1 MLKFKILITLS
12 IFSLVRAQQ
21 HVEISLRTYLQK
33 TGYTVNLLKGG
44 AHVFLPKNRVLS
56 ISAEQKEE
64 TPAKI
69 PKRLHKNLHIET
81 FQFDKRKIF
90 VLSPKNPTLKKTV
103 LFLHGGAYLHNVFRQ
118 HWVFLEQFCLE
129 NQVKI
134 VVPDYPLLPQ
144 HTFIDAI
151 HFLQLFH
158 DSGKIDLENLHFMG
172 DSAGGGLALAF
183 ALHLKSEN
191 KKLPKSIILF
201 APWLDVSLTNPGIKV
216 MAKKDPTLGVKPIQ
230 KIGALWCKNDF
241 QNPLASPIY
250 GNFSGLPPVFTFIGT
265 HDILYSDCFDLH
277 QKMMMAYQS
286 HYLFVY
292 PKLFHDFMMLP
303 GLRQSKDV
311 RIHLQR
317 ILK

>member
-1 MLKFKILITLS
+1 MNKIKLLVILS
-12 IFSLVRAQQ
+12 IFSVVRAQQ
-21 HVEISLRTYLQK
+21 HVEISKHTYPRK
-33 TGYTVNLLKGG
+33 PGYTVNVLKGG
-44 AHVFLPKNRVLS
+44 AHIFLPKNRILS

-69 PKRLHKNLHIET
+69 PKRLYKNLHIET
-81 FQFDKRKIF
+81 FQFENRSIY
-90 VLSPKNPTLKKTV
+90 VLGPKNGTSKNSV

-129 NQVKI
+129 NQIKI
-134 VVPDYPLLPQ
+134 IVPDYPLLPQ
-144 HTFIDAI
+144 HTFMDAI
-151 HFLQLFH
+151 HFLHLLH

-183 ALHLKSEN
+183 ALHLKN
-191 KKLPKSIILF
+191 DHKKLPESIILF
-201 APWLDVSLTNPGIKV
+201 APWLDVSLTNPNIKK

-230 KIGALWCKNDF
+230 KIGALWCKNEF

-265 HDILYSDCFDLH
+265 HDILYPDCFDFH
-277 QKMMMAYQS
+277 QKMLKASQS
-286 HYLFVY
+286 HRLFVY

-303 GLRQSKDV
+303 GLKQSKDV
-311 RIHLQR
+311 RNHLQS